1 MIRKFVAGIVWGGVV
16 ASAGVVVL
24 SQLAPM
30 PGKGSSA
37 TLAPVTAVVPAPE
50 PVVIPAPPAIVTA
63 PPLPDK
69 PAVVPQPPIAMRP
82 ADQPVAGEEAA
93 GGKIVPVLPTLDATA
108 PAAPPMPNGA
118 KAAPELQTKTD
129 AAPKAVAPEMLANSG
144 SSDAAPK
151 PADMAVPEPVPPQTN
166 ETLLQPAPG
175 VVVNQTPAL
184 ITLDPAPLP
193 QALAQPAQIEA
204 DKTETLPPPEGLART
219 VDGVTLGRLPR
230 IGDQAEA
237 QAEDTRPLTR
247 FARVFSNDAGKP
259 LFAILLRDTG
269 EADMDRAQLAT
280 LPFPISFVIDPLLPT
295 AKAAAEI
302 YRAAGQEVIMLGSG
316 IPKGA
321 KANDLEQTFQ
331 ANGQVLPQAV
341 AVMDPGVGGFQNSRA
356 LAALVVPAIKA
367 QGRGVLTL
375 EGGLN
380 AADQVARRDG
390 VPAAVIFRVLDGAGE
405 SVPVIRRYLDRA
417 AFKAAQ
423 EGQVL
428 VLGSTKPDTISALM
442 EWALE
447 GRGSPVALAPVTAVL
462 AVQ

>member
-1 MIRKFVAGIVWGGVV
+1 
-16 ASAGVVVL
+16 
-24 SQLAPM
+24 
-30 PGKGSSA
+30 
-37 TLAPVTAVVPAPE
+37 
-50 PVVIPAPPAIVTA
+50 
-63 PPLPDK
+63 
-69 PAVVPQPPIAMRP
+69 
-82 ADQPVAGEEAA
+82 
-93 GGKIVPVLPTLDATA
+93 
-108 PAAPPMPNGA
+108 
-118 KAAPELQTKTD
+118 
-129 AAPKAVAPEMLANSG
+129 
-144 SSDAAPK
+144 
-151 PADMAVPEPVPPQTN
+151 
-166 ETLLQPAPG
+166 
-175 VVVNQTPAL
+175 
-184 ITLDPAPLP
+184 
-193 QALAQPAQIEA
+193 
-204 DKTETLPPPEGLART
+204 
-219 VDGVTLGRLPR
+219 
-230 IGDQAEA
+230 
-237 QAEDTRPLTR
+237 
-247 FARVFSNDAGKP
+247 
-259 LFAILLRDTG
+259 
-269 EADMDRAQLAT
+269 
-280 LPFPISFVIDPLLPT
+280 
-295 AKAAAEI
+295 
-302 YRAAGQEVIMLGSG
+302 MLGSG

-341 AVMDPGVGGFQNSRA
+341 AVMDPGLGGFQNSRT
-356 LAALVVPAIKA
+356 LAALVVPLIKT